1 MTVDMYFFLL
11 ENIMDN
17 IAIKIVI
24 MVDGSLYLVGV
35 IDWLS

>member
-1 MTVDMYFFLL
+1 MTIDMYFFLL

-17 IAIKIVI
+17 IAIKIVK